1 MITLDMTEK
10 EANAGRLRDFLEGI
24 ARRRAAR

>member
-10 EANAGRLRDFLEGI
+10 EANAARLRDFLECI

>member
-10 EANAGRLRDFLEGI
+10 EANAARLHDFLEGI